1 MKVIAI
7 QSSSNTDGLT
17 STLAQAVLKGAESE
31 GGKTELVHL
40 NKLNI
45 KQCIACETGWG
56 RCRQEGI
63 CILVD
68 DFENLRQKIAES
80 DALIFATPV
89 YFGDLSES
97 ARTFLDRAKTNRSF
111 QQEELL
117 QRKEGHRNSLSRRK
131 RPRRRKSPLKP
142 RNLPQKT
149 GIRHLGPSPRHKIH
163 KGQHTPN
170 AGNSGQTPCK
180 DVRRGVT

>member
-97 ARTFLDRAKTNRSF
+97 ARTFLDRLRRTEAFSK
-111 QQEELL
+111 
-117 QRKEGHRNSLSRRK
+117 RNSFNEK
-131 RPRRRKSPLKP
+131 KAI
-142 RNLPQKT
+142 
-149 GIRHLGPSPRHKIH
+149 GIAS
-163 KGQHTPN
+163 
-170 AGNSGQTPCK
+170 AGGSGQGAVRALSNLETYLRRLGFDILDLVPVTRFTK
-180 DVRRGVT
+180 DNILPMLETAGKHLAKM

>member
-17 STLAQAVLKGAESE
+17 STLAQAVLKGVESE
-31 GGKTELVHL
+31 RGSTELVHL

-45 KQCIACETGWG
+45 KQCIACDTGWG

-68 DFENLRQKIAES
+68 DFDDLKKKIASS
-80 DALIFATPV
+80 DALVFATPV

-97 ARTFLDRAKTNRSF
+97 AKTFLDRLRRTEAYSNKKTLTGKKAVGIASAGGSGNGAVRALSNLETYLRRLEFDVFDLVPVTKFSKDHRLPMLEAEGRRLAKM
-111 QQEELL
+111 
-117 QRKEGHRNSLSRRK
+117 
-131 RPRRRKSPLKP
+131 
-142 RNLPQKT
+142 
-149 GIRHLGPSPRHKIH
+149 
-163 KGQHTPN
+163 
-170 AGNSGQTPCK
+170 
-180 DVRRGVT
+180 